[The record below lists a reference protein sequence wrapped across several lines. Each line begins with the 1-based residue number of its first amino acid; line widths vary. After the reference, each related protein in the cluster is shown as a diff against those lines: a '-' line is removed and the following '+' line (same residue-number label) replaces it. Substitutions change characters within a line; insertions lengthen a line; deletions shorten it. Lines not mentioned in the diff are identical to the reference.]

1 MEQMRHMPYDDPIL
15 RELGGYFKA
24 EEPGRRERADA
35 WATAIGLQKVDGLTP
50 SQFLFDTAKDHI
62 EGRITQNQARR
73 RIRDYYAAQGETA
86 TPDKEEADKVSE
98 RIVAVI
104 NDGGFAFTPEY
115 FISIHAKLFKG
126 VLPSAGKLRTVN
138 IRKREWVLKDDSV
151 TYGDAATIKSSL
163 VRDFIDEREF
173 DYGGKSPRKIIPHF
187 ARFIAQIWQVHP
199 FGEGNTRTTAVFAVK
214 YLASLGYKVAN
225 NMFRDNAWYFRNA
238 LVRANYA
245 DYRREVRR
253 DWSYLEA
260 FFRNLLLGERN
271 ELKSRYLLIGLTEDD
286 KRKIRELT
294 EGGQKEVVRK
304 GLSEKG
310 GKKSGKESSLKSR
323 EKSGLKSGLIS
334 REQTAQKSREKTTQK
349 KVVRKRLSEKGCQKT
364 SEAILEML
372 LANPRLTQNGT
383 ATALGISRQAV
394 QKHIANL
401 KAAGRLRRVGPDKG
415 GHWEVVEG

>member
-1 MEQMRHMPYDDPIL
+1 MPYDDPIL

-73 RIRDYYAAQGETA
+73 RIHDYYAAQAEVA
-86 TPDKEEADKVSE
+86 RPDPDKEEADKVSE
-98 RIVAVI
+98 RIVAVL

-126 VLPSAGKLRTVN
+126 VLSSAGKLRTVN

-151 TYGDAATIKSSL
+151 TYGDAATIKQSL
-163 VRDFIDEREF
+163 IRDFIDEREF
-173 DYGGKSPRKIIPHF
+173 DYGGKTPRKIIPHF

-199 FGEGNTRTTAVFAVK
+199 FGEGNTRTTAVFAIK
-214 YLASLGYKVAN
+214 YLRSLGFSVDNDA
-225 NMFRDNAWYFRNA
+225 FRDNAWYFRNA

-245 DYRREVRR
+245 DYAREVSR
-253 DWSYLEA
+253 DWSYLEI
-260 FFRNLLLGERN
+260 FFRNLLLGEKN
-271 ELKSRYLLIGLTEDD
+271 EMKSRYLLIGLTEED
-286 KRKIRELT
+286 KQKIRELT
-294 EGGQKEVVRK
+294 EEKGGQKKAVGK
-304 GLSEKG
+304 S
-310 GKKSGKESSLKSR
+310 GKKSGK
-323 EKSGLKSGLIS
+323 
-334 REQTAQKSREKTTQK
+334 K
-349 KVVRKRLSEKGCQKT
+349 KVVGKSGKKT
-364 SEAILEML
+364 VDRVWAL
-372 LANPRLTQNGT
+372 LQERPQSTFADMVRV
-383 ATALGISRQAV
+383 LGITRSTI

-415 GHWEVVEG
+415 GHWEVI

>member
-1 MEQMRHMPYDDPIL
+1 MPYEDPIL

-73 RIRDYYAAQGETA
+73 RIHDYYAAQAEVA
-86 TPDKEEADKVSE
+86 RPDPEKEEADKVSE
-98 RIVAVI
+98 RIVAVL

-151 TYGDAATIKSSL
+151 TYGDAATIKQSL
-163 VRDFIDEREF
+163 IRDFIDEREF
-173 DYGGKSPRKIIPHF
+173 DYGGKTPRKIIPHF

-199 FGEGNTRTTAVFAVK
+199 FGEGNTRTTAVFTIK
-214 YLASLGYKVAN
+214 YLRSLGFSVDNDA
-225 NMFRDNAWYFRNA
+225 FRDNAWYFRNA

-245 DYRREVRR
+245 DYAREVGR
-253 DWSYLEA
+253 DWSYLEI
-260 FFRNLLLGERN
+260 FFRNLLLGEKN
-271 ELKSRYLLIGLTEDD
+271 EMKSRCLLIGLTEED
-286 KRKIRELT
+286 KQKIRELT
-294 EGGQKEVVRK
+294 EDKGGQ
-304 GLSEKG
+304 
-310 GKKSGKESSLKSR
+310 GKKVARKSGQKVSLKSR
-323 EKSGLKSGLIS
+323 KKSG
-334 REQTAQKSREKTTQK
+334 QK
-349 KVVRKRLSEKGCQKT
+349 KVGSKSGQKT
-364 SEAILEML
+364 SERILAL
-372 LANPRLTQNGT
+372 LSAQPLLTQLDMVKTLAINRS
-383 ATALGISRQAV
+383 AIQR
-394 QKHIANL
+394 HIANL

-415 GHWEVVEG
+415 GRWEVLGG

>member
-1 MEQMRHMPYDDPIL
+1 MSYDDPIL

-73 RIRDYYAAQGETA
+73 RIHDYYAAQAEVA
-86 TPDKEEADKVSE
+86 RPDPEKEEADKVSE
-98 RIVAVI
+98 RIVAVL

-126 VLPSAGKLRTVN
+126 VLPSAGKLRSVN

-151 TYGDAATIKSSL
+151 TYGDAATIKQSL
-163 VRDFIDEREF
+163 IRDFIDEREF
-173 DYGGKSPRKIIPHF
+173 DYGGKTPRKIIPHF

-199 FGEGNTRTTAVFAVK
+199 FGEGNTRTTAVFAIK
-214 YLASLGYKVAN
+214 YLRSLGFSVDNDA
-225 NMFRDNAWYFRNA
+225 FRDNAWYFRNA

-245 DYRREVRR
+245 DYAREVSR
-253 DWSYLEA
+253 DWSYLEI
-260 FFRNLLLGERN
+260 FFRNLLLGEKN
-271 ELKSRYLLIGLTEDD
+271 EMKSRYLLIGLTEED
-286 KRKIRELT
+286 KQKIRELT
-294 EGGQKEVVRK
+294 EEKGGQKKAVRK
-304 GLSEKG
+304 S
-310 GKKSGKESSLKSR
+310 GKKSGK
-323 EKSGLKSGLIS
+323 
-334 REQTAQKSREKTTQK
+334 K
-349 KVVRKRLSEKGCQKT
+349 KVVGKSGKKTIDRVWSLLQKCPQST
-364 SEAILEML
+364 FADMV
-372 LANPRLTQNGT
+372 RV
-383 ATALGISRQAV
+383 LGITRSTI

-415 GHWEVVEG
+415 GHWEVIEEWK

>member
-1 MEQMRHMPYDDPIL
+1 MPYDNPIL

-73 RIRDYYAAQGETA
+73 RIHDYYVAQAEVARTD
-86 TPDKEEADKVSE
+86 PEKEEADKVSE
-98 RIVAVI
+98 RIVAVL

-126 VLPSAGKLRTVN
+126 VLPSAGKLRSVN

-151 TYGDAATIKSSL
+151 TYGDAATIKQSL
-163 VRDFIDEREF
+163 IRDFIDEREF
-173 DYGGKSPRKIIPHF
+173 DYGGKTPRKIIPHF

-199 FGEGNTRTTAVFAVK
+199 FGEGNTRTTAVFTIK
-214 YLASLGYKVAN
+214 YLRSLGFSVDNDA
-225 NMFRDNAWYFRNA
+225 FRDNAWYFRNA

-245 DYRREVRR
+245 DYAREVSR
-253 DWSYLEA
+253 DWSYLEI
-260 FFRNLLLGERN
+260 FFRNLLLGEKN
-271 ELKSRYLLIGLTEDD
+271 EMKSRYLLIGLTDED
-286 KRKIRELT
+286 KQKIRELT
-294 EGGQKEVVRK
+294 EEKGGQKKAVRK
-304 GLSEKG
+304 S
-310 GKKSGKESSLKSR
+310 GKKSGK
-323 EKSGLKSGLIS
+323 
-334 REQTAQKSREKTTQK
+334 K
-349 KVVRKRLSEKGCQKT
+349 KVVGKSGKKTIDRVWSLLQKCPQST
-364 SEAILEML
+364 FADMV
-372 LANPRLTQNGT
+372 RV
-383 ATALGISRQAV
+383 LGITRSTI

-415 GHWEVVEG
+415 GHWEVIEEWK

>member
-1 MEQMRHMPYDDPIL
+1 MPYEDPIL

-24 EEPGRRERADA
+24 EEPGRRERANA

-73 RIRDYYAAQGETA
+73 RIHDYYAAQAEVA
-86 TPDKEEADKVSE
+86 RPDPEKEEADKVSE
-98 RIVAVI
+98 RIVAVL

-151 TYGDAATIKSSL
+151 TYGDAATIKQSL
-163 VRDFIDEREF
+163 IRDFIDEREF
-173 DYGGKSPRKIIPHF
+173 DYGGKTPRKIIPHF

-199 FGEGNTRTTAVFAVK
+199 FGEGNTRTTAVFAIK
-214 YLASLGYKVAN
+214 YLRSLGFSVDNDA
-225 NMFRDNAWYFRNA
+225 FRDNAWYFRNA

-245 DYRREVRR
+245 DYAREVSR
-253 DWSYLEA
+253 DWSYLEI
-260 FFRNLLLGERN
+260 FFRNLLLGEKN
-271 ELKSRYLLIGLTEDD
+271 EMKSRYLLIGLTEED
-286 KRKIRELT
+286 KQKIRELT
-294 EGGQKEVVRK
+294 EEKGGQKKAVGK
-304 GLSEKG
+304 S
-310 GKKSGKESSLKSR
+310 GKKSGK
-323 EKSGLKSGLIS
+323 
-334 REQTAQKSREKTTQK
+334 K
-349 KVVRKRLSEKGCQKT
+349 KVVGKSGKKT
-364 SEAILEML
+364 VDRVWAL
-372 LANPRLTQNGT
+372 LQERPQSTFADMVRV
-383 ATALGISRQAV
+383 LGITRSTI

-415 GHWEVVEG
+415 GHWEVI